1 VKGRDLNVRGRVL
14 IVEDEA
20 VVADDLEYQLLQL
33 GYEVVGVAASG
44 REAIALA
51 DQNRPEVVLMDIQL
65 QGAMKGPE
73 AANIIQRNTGAAI
86 VFVTAFAAVFI
97 RDPSQLTA
105 PGICLSKP
113 FSPVQLR
120 AALDAVMRPA
130 ALNEGHEETHRA

>member
-1 VKGRDLNVRGRVL
+1 VRGRVL

-20 VVADDLEYQLLQL
+20 VVADDLEYQLHQL

-44 REAIALA
+44 REAVALA
-51 DQNRPEVVLMDIQL
+51 DENRPHVVLMDIQL
-65 QGAMKGPE
+65 QGSMTGPE
-73 AANIIQRNTGAAI
+73 AAKIIHRSTGAAI

-97 RDPSQLTA
+97 RDPSQLPP

-120 AALDAVMRPA
+120 TALEAVIPA
-130 ALNEGHEETHRA
+130 AETENGHERTHRA